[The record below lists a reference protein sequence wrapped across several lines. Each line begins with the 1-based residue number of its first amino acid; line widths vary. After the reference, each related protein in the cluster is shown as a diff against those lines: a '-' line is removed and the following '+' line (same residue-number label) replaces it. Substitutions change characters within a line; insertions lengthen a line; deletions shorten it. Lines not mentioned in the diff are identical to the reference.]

1 MIAGGDNMAMY
12 HITRTV
18 MFDHI
23 VEADSESEAEQI
35 ARCMDYDDYDDSSDI
50 HVMAYEAEDD
60 EF

>member
-1 MIAGGDNMAMY
+1 MAMY
-12 HITRTV
+12 HVTRTV

-35 ARCMDYDDYDDSSDI
+35 ARCMDFDDASDI
-50 HVMAYEAEDD
+50 HVMAYEADDD

>member
-1 MIAGGDNMAMY
+1 MAMY

-23 VEADSESEAEQI
+23 VEADSVSEAYQI

-50 HVMAYEAEDD
+50 NVMAYEAEDD